1 MKTRRVRPMVLAAAG
16 VLLAGILG
24 GCPGLLPGPESV
36 LEGTWELV
44 PSVALNPQLAHWYLT
59 FDSRGDLTQVKYTF
73 VDLTTVTWNDPQ
85 GTVDV
90 DGTQVHISSTKSGN
104 GLTFDGTLDSETE
117 PTIAAGNLTANVIF
131 GDIHI
136 STSQGEATL
145 VKQ

>member
-1 MKTRRVRPMVLAAAG
+1 MKARRIRSMVLIGVG
-16 VLLAGILG
+16 VLSAGIF
-24 GCPGLLPGPESV
+24 GCPGWTPWPASV
-36 LEGTWELV
+36 LEGTWELI
-44 PSVALNPQLAHWYLT
+44 PSDTLNPQLAHWYLT

-73 VDLTTVTWNDPQ
+73 VDLTTVTWNNPQ
-85 GTVDV
+85 GRVDV

-117 PTIAAGNLTANVIF
+117 PATAAGNLTANLIF
-131 GDIHI
+131 ADIHI